1 MPVNRTVRTRT
12 AQAPRPLK
20 VMGIDASL
28 SNTGICVRTDEGAL
42 FLRLLTPGDLRGSY
56 RLSWLR
62 RKLQALLE
70 QHSPDLV
77 VLEEYAVNRKMGANN
92 VLGLAEWGGIIR
104 MLVWEMSID
113 LLLVRPSSMKMVIA
127 GKGNAKKPQVA
138 AAIHRDFGTLIGQ
151 NDVADACGLMLT
163 GEIKM
168 ASPRIPPSIMKS
180 ARLGKLAETEIVA
193 GAKMKLIA

>member
-1 MPVNRTVRTRT
+1 MQAKRIPRTRT
-12 AQAPRPLK
+12 NVPTPR

-28 SNTGICVRTDEGAL
+28 TSTGICFRDDAGTFAY
-42 FLRLLTPGDLRGSY
+42 RLLQCGDLRGSY
-56 RLSWLR
+56 RLSYLR
-62 RKLQALLE
+62 RKLQVLLE
-70 QHSPDLV
+70 QHTPDLV

-104 MLVWEMSID
+104 MIVWEMQID

-127 GKGNAKKPQVA
+127 GKGNAKKPEVA
-138 AAIHRDFGTLIGQ
+138 KAIHQNFGTLIRQ

-163 GEIKM
+163 GEVKLRSPHIP
-168 ASPRIPPSIMKS
+168 ASFLQAARI
-180 ARLGKLAETEIVA
+180 GKLSESEIVP